1 MDNVVSKDSDM
12 PKSNRS
18 FISESD
24 FKKEIVSIFTS
35 NKEEAFEIIS
45 KYGKPQTILEIKQL
59 LNKVLKSLR
68 EELAVTNS
76 IAVKRINA
84 DLIEYESS

>member
-35 NKEEAFEIIS
+35 NKEEAFEMIS
-45 KYGKPQTILEIKQL
+45 KYGKP
-59 LNKVLKSLR
+59 
-68 EELAVTNS
+68 
-76 IAVKRINA
+76 
-84 DLIEYESS
+84 